1 MTDYTLNNKIPL
13 TSTQNEVVEWML
25 QRPSC
30 INACQTGLGKT
41 YTTLTAITHLLLK
54 YPKLVA
60 IICVPPK
67 ALKVFRKEL
76 ETKLRTS
83 YTEIS
88 SQNKKSTKSRIVLT
102 THTKLPDLQQQIND
116 LIKNDYKIAF
126 ILDEAHILQ
135 NNQSKVSK
143 MVYKNRQFFSIF
155 WCLTAT
161 PCGNDIYGLYNLMH
175 IVNPKVLGTP
185 TEFKNNYLIT
195 DWRKVKQWN
204 NITHRYEFPV
214 QEVVIGCKNTKELQE
229 HLKDYLIIKQKH
241 YNLKYEYHTTNLDS
255 DEIIAYLNASA
266 GLARKTSEKNFAV
279 RLNDLQRVVDNS
291 SEKYSDASKLSSK
304 EKLLIET
311 TLNLVKEHAIIV
323 YTDLQDNIDRL
334 HLLFT
339 KLKQMKYPINNI
351 YKVTG
356 AQSFE
361 ERAIVEDRLMTSDIV
376 LITSAGTE
384 SINLQAADT
393 IILYDAPFSIKTY
406 IQLIGRVTRI
416 DTKHPEQTIHF
427 IECSGTVD
435 TYKRLCII
443 KHADIIN
450 QLFGEIETLPL
461 DLVTIDENTQSK
473 LRNKLLWSFRQRRLP
488 TEAEINQILDT
499 N

>member
-1 MTDYTLNNKIPL
+1 MINYTLNNKIPL

-25 QRPSC
+25 QRPAC
-30 INACQTGLGKT
+30 INGCQTGLGKT
-41 YTTLTAITHLLLK
+41 YTTLTAMTHLLLK

-60 IICVPPK
+60 IVCVPPK

-76 ETKLRTS
+76 ETKLHTS

-88 SQNKKSTKSRIVLT
+88 SQTKRSTKSRIILT
-102 THTKLPDLQQQIND
+102 THTKLQDLQPQINE
-116 LIKNDYKIAF
+116 LINKDFKIAF

-135 NNQSKVSK
+135 NPEAKLSKFI
-143 MVYKNRQFFSIF
+143 YTNRKFFSIF

-161 PCGNDIYGLYNLMH
+161 PCGNDIYGLFFLMH
-175 IVNPKVLGTP
+175 IVNPTVLGTKS
-185 TEFKNNYLIT
+185 EFRKNYLIT
-195 DWRKVKQWN
+195 EFKQVKKWN
-204 NITHRYEFPV
+204 QITHRYEFPV
-214 QEVVIGCKNTKELQE
+214 EEVVIGCRNTKELQE
-229 HLKDYLIIKQKH
+229 QLKDYLIIRQKH

-255 DEIIAYLNASA
+255 EEIVAYLQASA

-291 SEKYSDASKLSSK
+291 SEKYSNASKLSSK

-311 TLNLVKEHAIIV
+311 TLNLIKDHAIII

-334 HLLFT
+334 QLLFT
-339 KLKQMKYPINNI
+339 KLKQMNYPIGNI
-351 YKVTG
+351 HKITG
-356 AQSFE
+356 TQSFAD
-361 ERAIVEDRLMTSDIV
+361 RAKVEDTLKQSDIV

-384 SINLQAADT
+384 SINLQKSDT

-406 IQLIGRVTRI
+406 IQLIGRVTRV
-416 DTKHPEQTIHF
+416 DTKHSEQTIHF
-427 IECSGTVD
+427 IECLGTVD

-461 DLVTIDENTQSK
+461 NLVTIDENTQAQ

-488 TEAEINQILDT
+488 TEEEINQMLQ
-499 N
+499 